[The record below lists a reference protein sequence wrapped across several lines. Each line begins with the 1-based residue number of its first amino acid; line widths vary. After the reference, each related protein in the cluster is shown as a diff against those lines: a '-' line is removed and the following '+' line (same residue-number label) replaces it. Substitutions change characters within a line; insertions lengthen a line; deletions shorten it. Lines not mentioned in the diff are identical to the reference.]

1 LRRKIRGQEAG
12 DEGQRIKGRHR
23 ARWYPVYQWT
33 EITHR
38 LAGLEAAGARYL
50 PAYKVEGASLEAA
63 KGAARRVPTTSS
75 SPRAL
80 TINST
85 PPVSCKCHRPTR
97 IMLPSDRSR
106 IITNNSSVRRK
117 DMIKCRFRDPWRP
130 LSVAANCLSHRHP
143 VATSFSLIST
153 VSAVTNCT
161 RRAKYYEKTYQLHS
175 YKFYAGLG

>member
-1 LRRKIRGQEAG
+1 MASDQLRGQLEILNKKLHDRESSNQDEYAQLERKIELLLGEVESLRRKNDDLELTVASKAEEIVSLKGQRSSLEITLKAELRRKIRGQEAG

-85 PPVSCKCHRPTR
+85 PPGS
-97 IMLPSDRSR
+97 M
-106 IITNNSSVRRK
+106 
-117 DMIKCRFRDPWRP
+117 
-130 LSVAANCLSHRHP
+130 A
-143 VATSFSLIST
+143 SL
-153 VSAVTNCT
+153 
-161 RRAKYYEKTYQLHS
+161 
-175 YKFYAGLG
+175 